1 MLDSLSEK
9 LSGVVRTLSG
19 QGKIRESNIQDA
31 LKDVRNSLL
40 EADVNFKVVKE
51 LIERVK
57 QKALGA
63 EVWKSLTPSQQFVQ
77 IFYDELKD
85 LMGGEAS
92 DLDLKAAPP
101 VPVLMVGLQGSG
113 KTTTTGKLG
122 KLLKGRGRRVLLVP
136 ADVYRP
142 AAIDQL
148 KTLGLQL
155 EIDVYPSTTS
165 MNPVDIS
172 RTAVEHASKLNYDVV
187 LIDTAGRL
195 AIDEEMMGEVEKIKA
210 AVQPREILLV
220 ADAMTGQDAVNT
232 ATKFDQRL
240 GLTGV
245 VLTKLDGDARG
256 GAALSIK
263 AVTGK
268 PIKFVGVGEK
278 LDGLE
283 VFHPD
288 RMAQRILGMGDVLTL
303 VEKAQEA
310 MGPIDE
316 KKAAEQVKKLKNA
329 EFTLE
334 DFLEQM
340 KAMKKLGSLESVMG
354 MLPGM
359 GQMKAAMKD
368 FGAAEDQ
375 LKKFEAIIHSMTPK
389 ERRSHSLLNGSRR
402 KRIAAG
408 SGTTVQDVNALIKQ
422 FDGAQQVMKR
432 LSKGGFGALK
442 GLFPGFPGG

>member
-1 MLDSLSEK
+1 MLDALSEK
-9 LSGVVRTLSG
+9 LSGVVRGLSG

-31 LKDVRNSLL
+31 LKDVRTSLL

-51 LIERVK
+51 LVERVK
-57 QKALGA
+57 SKALG
-63 EVWKSLTPSQQFVQ
+63 EQVLKSLTPGQQFVQ
-77 IFYDELKD
+77 IFYEELRD
-85 LMGGEAS
+85 LMGGEAT
-92 DLDLKAAPP
+92 DLDLRARPP

-113 KTTTTGKLG
+113 KTTTTGKLA
-122 KLLKGRGRRVLLVP
+122 KRLKANGRRMLLVP

-142 AAIDQL
+142 AAIDPL
-148 KTLGLQL
+148 KPLGLQL
-155 EIDVYPSTTS
+155 DVDVYPSTTG
-165 MNPVDIS
+165 MNPVEIAKP
-172 RTAVEHASKLNYDVV
+172 AVEHAAKLNYDIV
-187 LIDTAGRL
+187 LVDTAGRL
-195 AIDEEMMGEVEKIKA
+195 AIDEEMMAEVAAIKA
-210 AVQPREILLV
+210 AIDPREILLV

-232 ATKFDQRL
+232 ATRFDQRL

-268 PIKFVGVGEK
+268 PIKFAGIGEK

-283 VFHPD
+283 PFHPD

-303 VEKAQEA
+303 VEKAQAA
-310 MGPIDE
+310 MGPVDE

-329 EFTLE
+329 EFTLD
-334 DFLEQM
+334 DFLDQM
-340 KAMKKLGSLESVMG
+340 KAMKKMGSLESVMG

-359 GQMKAAMKD
+359 GQLKSAMKD
-368 FGAAEDQ
+368 FSAAEGQ
-375 LKKFEAIIHSMTPK
+375 LAKFEAIIHSMTPK
-389 ERRSHSLLNGSRR
+389 ERRNHSILNGSRR

-432 LSKGGFGALK
+432 LSRGGFGALK
-442 GLFPGFPGG
+442 NLFPGFPG